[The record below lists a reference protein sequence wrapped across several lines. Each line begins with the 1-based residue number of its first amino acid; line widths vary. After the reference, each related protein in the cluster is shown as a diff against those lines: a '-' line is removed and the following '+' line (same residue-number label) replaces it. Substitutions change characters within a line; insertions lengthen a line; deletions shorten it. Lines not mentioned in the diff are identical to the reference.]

1 MNDFQGFEIIN
12 PDKIEEYRHP
22 GIWAMFGI
30 RKGSKQKK
38 YECLN
43 VGKNKDIGAELKI
56 DFERL
61 KEFNLCKKR
70 VYRNQFNESMFDYCE
85 FASRLDWL
93 YKEISERYE
102 EILVILVAKKSEYVL
117 EKYFAYATKAAYWV
131 SNGKYNPE
139 RRIDESEIDRIKKAI
154 DISSENETLIKQI
167 DELSNWLKN
176 YNTCENES

>member
-1 MNDFQGFEIIN
+1 
-12 PDKIEEYRHP
+12 
-22 GIWAMFGI
+22 
-30 RKGSKQKK
+30 
-38 YECLN
+38 
-43 VGKNKDIGAELKI
+43 
-56 DFERL
+56 
-61 KEFNLCKKR
+61 
-70 VYRNQFNESMFDYCE
+70 MFDYCE